1 MSKRKAASPNEEKAG
16 LSLASNATTIWSAG
30 HSNKDI
36 CTFISLLQTVNVQT
50 VVDCRTK
57 PRSRWSHFN
66 AEKLAMHLS
75 SMDINYE
82 FRGNNLGGLAGNV
95 DFDETLD
102 EMKCRA
108 EHGERIAL
116 ICSEGKPEECHRGT
130 ILAPELEKRGIA
142 IEHLLY
148 VKRSDGYEQLSAD
161 W

>member
-1 MSKRKAASPNEEKAG
+1 MNKRKAASPNEEKTG
-16 LSLASNATTIWSAG
+16 FSLASSATTIWTAG

-57 PRSRWSHFN
+57 SRSRWQHFN
-66 AEKLAMHLS
+66 QATLATHLA

-82 FRGNNLGGLAGNV
+82 FRGHNLGGLAGNV
-95 DFDETLD
+95 NFDETLG
-102 EMKCRA
+102 EMASRA

-116 ICSEGKPEECHRGT
+116 MCSEGKPQECHRGT
-130 ILAPELEKRGIA
+130 ILAPELEKRGVA

-148 VKRSDGYEQLSAD
+148 VKRSDGYEQLSAN
-161 W
+161 